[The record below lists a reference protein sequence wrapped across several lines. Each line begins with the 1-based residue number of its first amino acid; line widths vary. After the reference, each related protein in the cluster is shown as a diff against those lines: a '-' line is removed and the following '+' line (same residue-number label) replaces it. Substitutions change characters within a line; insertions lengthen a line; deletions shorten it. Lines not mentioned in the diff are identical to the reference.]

1 MHHDQTYAETVC
13 AVQRLRLGVTPA
25 ELHGS
30 LTGYLCGGGRAAEE
44 RWLDALQLD
53 ADTGAAGDA
62 TLQRLYRNCAAQF
75 EAARANVA
83 PLLPPGGAVLKQRVV
98 ALIDWCR
105 GFLGG
110 FGLTGVNQRM
120 NLSTDASDILADF
133 AAIAASRLDFTGQA
147 EDERALADLLD
158 FARNAAALLYREAGA
173 GMRASAR
180 SLH

>member
-1 MHHDQTYAETVC
+1 MPPDQTYAETVS

-30 LTGYLCGGGRAAEE
+30 LTGYLCGGGHAAAD

-75 EAARANVA
+75 EAARASVA
-83 PLLPPGGAVLKQRVV
+83 PLLPPRGAALEQRVG

-120 NLSTDASDILADF
+120 DLPTDASDILADF
-133 AAIAASRLDFTGQA
+133 AAIAASRLDFTDQA

-173 GMRASAR
+173 GMPSSAR